1 MLEIFANGHIKK
13 FEKKKTLQLASHFVY
28 LFLVW
33 SFKFNISKFLGVEC
47 GLVVYFTIINS
58 SLTL

>member
-28 LFLVW
+28 LFLV
-33 SFKFNISKFLGVEC
+33 
-47 GLVVYFTIINS
+47 
-58 SLTL
+58 